1 VQTHHA
7 THHAQIAKALGAR
20 VTATCG
26 PSNVAL
32 VTQTLGADVA
42 VDYTKDRFDDVAPGP
57 YDIIVD
63 LIGGDY
69 ETRGVKL
76 LKKGGKVGS
85 FEAVARVH
93 GLSSLH
99 KDVAQCRRQFD
110 MCR

>member
-76 LKKGGKVGS
+76 LKRRGKVRPS
-85 FEAVARVH
+85 CV
-93 GLSSLH
+93 
-99 KDVAQCRRQFD
+99 RRGGACQAL
-110 MCR
+110 